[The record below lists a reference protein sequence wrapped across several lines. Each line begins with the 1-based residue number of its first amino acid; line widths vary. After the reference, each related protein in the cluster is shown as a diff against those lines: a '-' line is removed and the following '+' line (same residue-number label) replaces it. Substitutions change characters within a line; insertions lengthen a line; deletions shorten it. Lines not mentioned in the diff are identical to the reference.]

1 MLKNIV
7 ILLLASALA
16 ASLLLRRDAG
26 SPAAPSVTSAPLP
39 ARVEPPAIVPSV
51 PVPVITPAEKIPP
64 QEAPPAPLNPVAK
77 LLQEAR
83 ANPVLTGTSIGF
95 CLIDSKGAVTMDENA
110 GTALIPAS
118 SFKTLTTATALEIL
132 GPDFHFTTELK
143 STAPILEGVIKGD
156 LVIVGGGDPMLK
168 LDDLKA
174 WAADLKQRGL
184 TRVAGTIRVDSSFF
198 SGSLYGDFWNWGDI
212 GNGYGSGVAGLNLNH
227 NRYILMFQA
236 GPEVGSPAQLLGINL
251 EVPGAIWKNEVTTGP
266 ADSGDGVMIH
276 GGENATAI
284 YLRGTVPLGAAKFQ
298 ARGAVPDPARF
309 AAHHFRAA
317 LQDAGIQVG
326 SPGTGAG
333 LAKKSGSGNGPPKN
347 SGNGVATSI
356 VSATASN
363 SLLKHDSPPLL
374 DIIKSIHKVSDNQET
389 ECVFRMLGLKAG
401 KPSAEVIR
409 EHWKT
414 RGLEFAGLRM
424 EDGSGLSRADFIR
437 PLDLARL
444 QFLAGTGPQGIA
456 YKASL
461 LSENGLTWKIGAMS
475 GIRTYTGY
483 AKTKSGEE
491 YCYALMV
498 NHYTDGKTV
507 SELCRL
513 VLDAMMGL

>member
-1 MLKNIV
+1 MWKNIV

-16 ASLLLRRDAG
+16 ASLLLRRGAG
-26 SPAAPSVTSAPLP
+26 SHAAPSGTADLSPSRPVPP
-39 ARVEPPAIVPSV
+39 QVEPPAVLPSLPA
-51 PVPVITPAEKIPP
+51 PVATPTEKGPP
-64 QEAPPAPLNPVAK
+64 QETPAIQPPAPLNAVAK
-77 LLQEAR
+77 VLQEAR
-83 ANPVLTGTSIGF
+83 ANPVLTGTAIGF

-143 STAPILEGVIKGD
+143 STAPIQEGVIRGD

-184 TRVAGTIRVDSSFF
+184 VRITGTIRVDPSFF

-227 NRYILMFQA
+227 NRYIVMFQA

-276 GGENATAI
+276 GGENTTAI
-284 YLRGTVPLGAAKFQ
+284 YLRGTVPLGATKFL

-309 AAHHFRAA
+309 AAHHFCAA

-326 SPGTGAG
+326 SPGTGTG
-333 LAKKSGSGNGPPKN
+333 PAKKGASGI
-347 SGNGVATSI
+347 ATSI
-356 VSATASN
+356 APASPSH

-444 QFLAGTGPQGIA
+444 QFVAGTGPQGIA

-491 YCYALMV
+491 YSYALMV

>member
-1 MLKNIV
+1 MWKNLL

-16 ASLLLRRDAG
+16 ALLLLRRDAG
-26 SPAAPSVTSAPLP
+26 LPLPPSKTTDLPPSASQPVPAPLP
-39 ARVEPPAIVPSV
+39 ATPASIPVVPPPEKAPLPPAPAVP
-51 PVPVITPAEKIPP
+51 
-64 QEAPPAPLNPVAK
+64 PPAPLNAVAK

-83 ANPVLTGTSIGF
+83 ANPALTGTAIGF
-95 CLIDSKGAVTMDENA
+95 CLINSKGEVTMDDNA
-110 GTALIPAS
+110 GTAFIPAS
-118 SFKTLTTATALEIL
+118 SFKTLTTATALEVL
-132 GPDFHFTTELK
+132 GPDFHFTTDLK
-143 STAPILEGVIKGD
+143 STAPIQDGVIKGD

-174 WAADLKQRGL
+174 WATDLKQRGL
-184 TRVAGTIRVDSSFF
+184 TRVTGSIRVDSSFF

-227 NRYILMFQA
+227 NRYIIMFRA
-236 GPEVGSPAQLLGINL
+236 GPEVGSPAELLGINL
-251 EVPGAIWKNEVTTGP
+251 EIPGAVWKNEVTTGP

-276 GGENATAI
+276 GGENTAI
-284 YLRGTVPLGAAKFQ
+284 IHLRGTVPLGAEKFQ

-309 AAHHFRAA
+309 AAHHFRAV
-317 LQDAGIQVG
+317 LLTAGIQVG
-326 SPGTGAG
+326 SPGTGTRSPNV
-333 LAKKSGSGNGPPKN
+333 KGPGPGTPP
-347 SGNGVATSI
+347 SPAPATH
-356 VSATASN
+356 

-374 DIIKSIHKVSDNQET
+374 DIIKSIHKVSDNHET

-437 PLDLARL
+437 PVDLARL
-444 QFLAGTGPQGIA
+444 QLVAGTGPQGAA

-461 LSENGLTWKIGAMS
+461 LSENGLIWKIGAMS

-498 NHYTDGKTV
+498 NHYTDGSTV
-507 SELCRL
+507 SELCRH
-513 VLDAMMGL
+513 VLDAMMRL

>member
-1 MLKNIV
+1 M
-7 ILLLASALA
+7 
-16 ASLLLRRDAG
+16 
-26 SPAAPSVTSAPLP
+26 
-39 ARVEPPAIVPSV
+39 EPPPLLPSAQAPAV
-51 PVPVITPAEKIPP
+51 TPTEKGPP
-64 QEAPPAPLNPVAK
+64 QEAPAIQPPASPNAVAK

-83 ANPVLTGTSIGF
+83 ASPVLTGTAIGF
-95 CLIDSKGAVTMDENA
+95 CLINSKGEVTMDDNA

-118 SFKTLTTATALEIL
+118 SFKTLTTASALEIL
-132 GPDFHFTTELK
+132 GPDFHFSTELK
-143 STAPILEGVIKGD
+143 STASVQDGVIKGD

-168 LDDLKA
+168 LEDLKA
-174 WAADLKQRGL
+174 WAADLKHSGL
-184 TRVAGTIRVDSSFF
+184 TRITGGIRVDSSLF

-227 NRYILMFQA
+227 NRYIIMFRA

-251 EVPGAIWKNEVTTGP
+251 EIPGAVWQNDVTTGP

-276 GGENATAI
+276 GGENTTLI
-284 YLRGTVPLGAAKFQ
+284 HLRGTVPLGAEKFQ

-317 LQDAGIQVG
+317 LLAAGIQVG
-326 SPGTGAG
+326 SPGT
-333 LAKKSGSGNGPPKN
+333 SSGNVKSPGP
-347 SGNGVATSI
+347 S
-356 VSATASN
+356 TAGPTHA
-363 SLLKHDSPPLL
+363 LLKHDSPPLF
-374 DIIKSIHKVSDNQET
+374 DIIKSIHKVSDNHET

-401 KPSAEVIR
+401 RPPAEVIR
-409 EHWKT
+409 EYWKT

-444 QFLAGTGPQGIA
+444 QFFAGNGPQGAA

-475 GIRTYTGY
+475 GIRTFTGY
-483 AKTKSGEE
+483 AKTKSGAE
-491 YCYALMV
+491 YTFALMV

-507 SELCRL
+507 SELCRQ